1 MAIILDKN
9 SQQIVIRI
17 LLVREYGTPDHA
29 QILLGGGDQCIL
41 AHLYFIASHLGSLVF
56 FFFPG
61 ESLTHVEQENVQEC
75 SGQYCPE
82 LLKNW
87 KQTEYSLIITQITL
101 SGENFKDMED
111 LIRDQ
116 FFPLLCKFQPSGS
129 VVTDSLVTDSH
140 QKMCIHH
147 LHNFQE
153 NCVGNCG

>member
-9 SQQIVIRI
+9 SQQIIIRI

-41 AHLYFIASHLGSLVF
+41 AHLYFIAASRLGSLFVCL
-56 FFFPG
+56 FFPG
-61 ESLTHVEQENVQEC
+61 QSLTHVEQENVQEC

-101 SGENFKDMED
+101 SGENFKDMDD
-111 LIRDQ
+111 LIRDH

-129 VVTDSLVTDSH
+129 VVTDSH

-147 LHNFQE
+147 LHNFQV